1 MIRFGTNLLV
11 SAGLWTLITE
21 GRADSWIV
29 GGPVVLAA
37 AMASVLLAHP
47 QRCRWSAIG
56 LLRFVPHF
64 VRTSLH
70 GGIDVAWRSLHPRL
84 PIHPELVEYH
94 CRLPDGT
101 ARTFFMGVVNLLPG
115 TVSADFRVDLL
126 LVHVIDDR
134 QPIQDQLEKLEQAVG
149 ALFATPIET
158 NRKGECPS

>member
-1 MIRFGTNLLV
+1 MIRFGTSLLV

-21 GRADSWIV
+21 GRTDSWTV
-29 GGPVVLAA
+29 GGPVVFAA
-37 AMASVLLAHP
+37 AIAAVLLARR
-47 QRCRWSAIG
+47 QRCRWNAIG

-64 VRTSLH
+64 VLTSFH

-84 PIHPELVEYH
+84 PIHPKLVEYQ
-94 CRLPDGT
+94 CRLPDGA

-115 TVSADFRVDLL
+115 TVSADIRADLL

-149 ALFATPIET
+149 ALFATPIGT

>member
-1 MIRFGTNLLV
+1 MLV
-11 SAGLWTLITE
+11 YAGLWTLITQ

-29 GGPVVLAA
+29 GAPIVFAA
-37 AMASVLLAHP
+37 AIAALLLARP
-47 QRCRWSAIG
+47 QRCRWSAFG

-64 VRTSLH
+64 VLTSFH
-70 GGIDVAWRSLHPRL
+70 GGIDVAWRSLHPQL
-84 PIHPELVEYH
+84 PIHPALVEYH
-94 CRLPDGT
+94 CRWPDGT

-115 TVSADFRVDLL
+115 TVSADFRADLL